1 MRGRKRGTVTSGGAQ
16 EDVGRA
22 IEDIVNRNDWRA
34 GTKKAVFILGDEAF
48 EGGDPFDQADVDEAN
63 TAIAAANAA
72 DARVHTYFAKGDP
85 KFQASNKAE
94 FARVA
99 AETGGQSY
107 THEDTLDGGFQAMLE
122 SVICA
127 SKAPQEPVEDCAC
140 CKECME
146 RKVTAS
152 AKP

>member
-1 MRGRKRGTVTSGGAQ
+1 VSTHRADDEEHDEDRHQARRQGGRHARH
-16 EDVGRA
+16 
-22 IEDIVNRNDWRA
+22 I
-34 GTKKAVFILGDEAF
+34 
-48 EGGDPFDQADVDEAN
+48 
-63 TAIAAANAA
+63 AIAAANAA

-85 KFQASNKAE
+85 KFAASNKAE

-122 SVICA
+122 SGICA

-146 RKVTAS
+146 RKVTAG
-152 AKP
+152 ATP